1 MGFDRKRRGKGRDK
15 WDNFGEDN
23 FGDFGGPPPSQGD
36 FGNDG
41 GRPSGR
47 NNDRGGFGGD
57 NRGGGHGGGHSGGPR
72 GGGMPAQVVGSGS
85 GIVKFF
91 NGQKGFGFI
100 QCEDRPEDVFVHISA
115 VEAAGLQ
122 GLAEGQP
129 LEFTLVDRGGKVSAS
144 DLVIDG
150 EPMPVENARPRE
162 DRSSGGG
169 GGGFERRPQR
179 QSTGERTSGTVKF
192 FNDTKGF
199 GFIEKDGGG
208 DDVFIH
214 ISALERAGMGAADQG
229 DRLTFDVE
237 VDGRGKFSANNVT
250 RAE

>member
-23 FGDFGGPPPSQGD
+23 HDSFGGPPPMQERYNSNNNREPQGY
-36 FGNDG
+36 
-41 GRPSGR
+41 
-47 NNDRGGFGGD
+47 NNDRGGFGDD
-57 NRGGGHGGGHSGGPR
+57 NRGRGAPRGG
-72 GGGMPAQVVGSGS
+72 GGGMPAQVVGNGS

-100 QCEDRPEDVFVHISA
+100 QCEDRPDDVFVHISA

-150 EPMPVENARPRE
+150 EPMPVEAPRPRE
-162 DRSSGGG
+162 DRDSGS

-199 GFIEKDGGG
+199 GFIEKDSGG
-208 DDVFIH
+208 DDVFVH
-214 ISALERAGMGAADQG
+214 ISALERAGMGPANQG

-237 VDGRGKFSANNVT
+237 VDQRGKYSANNVS